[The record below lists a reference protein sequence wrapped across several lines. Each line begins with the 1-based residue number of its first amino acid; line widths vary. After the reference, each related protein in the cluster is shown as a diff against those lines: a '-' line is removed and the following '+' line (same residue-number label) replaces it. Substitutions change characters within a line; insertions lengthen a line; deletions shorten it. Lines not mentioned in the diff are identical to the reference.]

1 MGGCCPVSSDLVH
14 VSLELDQSA
23 WLCQSS
29 WSAPG
34 VWTAQRRLPAGAT
47 LRLTPVA
54 GQTCPQTILP
64 GGDPLPA
71 GQAGRDRRGE
81 DQGKKTARNRAG
93 LAGAGPVVAADAP
106 AGPTVAVAATS
117 VLRLLQLVLSLAAGG
132 DSAGPRHSLRSGRPG
147 LDRWIQAMVTSAAA
161 VMPAINP
168 A

>member
-23 WLCQSS
+23 WLCHSS

-64 GGDPLPA
+64 NGDPLPA
-71 GQAGRDRRGE
+71 GEAGSDSRGE
-81 DQGKKTARNRAG
+81 DQGNETARNRAG
-93 LAGAGPVVAADAP
+93 LAGAGPVIAADAP
-106 AGPTVAVAATS
+106 AGPTVAVTATS
-117 VLRLLQLVLSLAAGG
+117 VLRHDASLQLVRSLAAGG
-132 DSAGPRHSLRSGRPG
+132 DSDGPRALP
-147 LDRWIQAMVTSAAA
+147 
-161 VMPAINP
+161 
-168 A
+168 